1 MQGRLQEAGGSVGV
15 FGLWWMMG
23 WCGRGERGRGGKVR
37 VSLPRVPHMLGGG
50 GVSEEGLELGV
61 SPRRRGGREGPSQS
75 LVTSPPTQIKLC
87 GTAG

>member
-1 MQGRLQEAGGSVGV
+1 M
-15 FGLWWMMG
+15 WWMMG